1 METKMTKRDRQIA
14 NELIDSCISESG
26 HHVIGEG
33 YNIGGEERLKQKRE
47 YKEKEIEIYR
57 IIKRMHKK

>member
-26 HHVIGEG
+26 HRVIGEG